1 MKEVLRYLCNTY
13 SRLTDDAMGFIL
25 HNTDEQ
31 VLQRGEI
38 LMKAGQICDAVW
50 FIKKGLLRAY
60 QEDPEDPTKIFSNWF
75 MTDND
80 IATSVVSFFWSQP
93 SAETI
98 VAEEPT
104 VVYRMSKNDLFAG
117 TARFHSL
124 CQLTMTIIVNY
135 YAQTRI
141 VETFLR
147 MKRPEYIHRYM
158 LAEHSELLLRL
169 HEDVKASF
177 LGISTTKYRQI
188 KGGKSDKNKETEKEK
203 KAKKKNGK

>member
-13 SRLTDDAMGFIL
+13 SKLTDDAMGFIL

-50 FIKKGLLRAY
+50 FVKKGLLRAY

-75 MTDND
+75 MTEND
-80 IATSVVSFFWSQP
+80 TATSVVSFFLGLP
-93 SAETI
+93 SVETI

-104 VVYRMSKNDLFAG
+104 VVYRMSKKDLFAG

-124 CQLTMTIIVNY
+124 SQLTMIIIINY
-135 YAQTRI
+135 YVQTRI
-141 VETFLR
+141 TETFLR
-147 MKRPEYIHRYM
+147 MKRPEYIHQHM
-158 LAEHSELLLRL
+158 LAECPELLLRL
-169 HEDVKASF
+169 HEDVKASY

-188 KGGKSDKNKETEKEK
+188 KGGKGNSK
-203 KAKKKNGK
+203 KAESKKKNRK